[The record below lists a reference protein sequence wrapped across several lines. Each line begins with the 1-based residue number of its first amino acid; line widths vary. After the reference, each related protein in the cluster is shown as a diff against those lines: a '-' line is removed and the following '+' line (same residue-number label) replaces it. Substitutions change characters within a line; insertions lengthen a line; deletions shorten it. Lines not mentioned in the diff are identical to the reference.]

1 MNNRSLK
8 IRKGLLLTLFLV
20 ASTVFAP
27 VYSQVGEARDMLSIG
42 FNGGLN
48 TSSIQFNP
56 TIKQQLNPGITGGV
70 TLRYNSEKYFWII
83 CAAQVECNISQRGW
97 KELIEDGSG
106 NEYSRL
112 INYVEVPFMAH
123 LGFGRE
129 MRGVQG
135 FMNIGPQIGFY
146 LNDSETYGGT
156 TPWDITA
163 RSNGV
168 TEQYGKT
175 IENKID
181 YGITGGLGLELRTG
195 LGAFGIEGRYYFGLS
210 DIFDNSKVD
219 YFGRSANNV
228 ISLRVHYLFTLWNR

>member
-1 MNNRSLK
+1 M
-8 IRKGLLLTLFLV
+8 RKGLLFSLFLA
-20 ASTVFAP
+20 ASTFCTS
-27 VYSQVGEARDMLSIG
+27 VYSQVGETRNMFSMG

-48 TSSIQFNP
+48 TSSIEFNP
-56 TIKQQLNPGITGGV
+56 TIKQQFNPGMTGGL
-70 TLRYNSEKYFWII
+70 TLRYNSEIYFWII
-83 CAAQVECNISQRGW
+83 CAAQVECNFSQRGW

-106 NEYSRL
+106 NEYNRI
-112 INYVEVPFMAH
+112 INYVEIPFMAH

-146 LNDSETYGGT
+146 LDDSETYGGT

-163 RSNGV
+163 RPNNIAD
-168 TEQYGKT
+168 QYGKA

-210 DIFDNSKVD
+210 DIFKNSKVD

-228 ISLRVHYLFTLWNR
+228 ISLRVHYMFTL

>member
-8 IRKGLLLTLFLV
+8 TRKGLLLTLFLV

-129 MRGVQG
+129 MHGVQG

-146 LNDSETYGGT
+146 LNDSEAYGGT

-163 RSNGV
+163 RPNGV